1 MGIKIARG
9 ALIAALYIVLCVV
22 LQPISYGV
30 IQIRFAESLT
40 LLPMLF
46 FEAVPGLF
54 LGALVANIL
63 GPLGLIDVVGGSLAT
78 LVAAYLTYYFRD
90 TIIGYLS
97 PVVVNAVFVSLYLHL
112 IFKWPYWA
120 TVLSIGLSE
129 ALVVFTLGHLM
140 VKSLR
145 YYIKTGRFY

>member
-1 MGIKIARG
+1 LGIKIARG

-97 PVVVNAVFVSLYLHL
+97 PVVVNAIFVSLYLHL